1 MADLILQLGD
11 FVFEQQEI
19 PESIPFGGVQR
30 LVRHDLV
37 GGTRIVDSMGD
48 FTEPISWS
56 GWLLGQNAL
65 TRAYELDAMR
75 ASGAQL
81 RLTWSEL
88 SFDVV
93 IESFRANFQRWYQI
107 PYTLTCEVVDD
118 LSEPPS
124 GQGIPGVGSLISGDL
139 GIASGLMSTVSG
151 LGLDTAFSAVQ
162 SAIQGVSSFANAAQ
176 STLNGVLQPIE
187 AFRTQAQTLIAQT
200 NNTLMNVT
208 TLGGVLPNNPIS
220 TQFSKITQQIVAAH
234 NLPTLVQLDRVMGR
248 IQGNIGSIYSSAKQ
262 QTVAG
267 GNLMQMAAKEYG
279 DAMAW
284 TGLAKANP
292 QLGGDPQ
299 ISGIQTV
306 TIPPS
311 KDDVGGVLNA

>member
-1 MADLILQLGD
+1 MPDLILQLGD
-11 FVFEQQEI
+11 FQFQQQEI

-37 GGTRIVDSMGD
+37 GGTRIVDAMGG

-56 GWLLGQNAL
+56 GWLRGENAL
-65 TRAYELDAMR
+65 ARARQLDAMR
-75 ASGAQL
+75 AEGVSQL
-81 RLTWSEL
+81 LQWSEL
-88 SFDVV
+88 SFAVV
-93 IESFRANFQRWYQI
+93 VQSFNADFQRFYQI
-107 PYTLTCEVVDD
+107 PYRITCEVVED
-118 LSEPPS
+118 LTMSTA
-124 GQGIPGVGSLISGDL
+124 GQGIPGVDDLISGDI

-151 LGLDTAFSAVQ
+151 LGLDSAFSTMQ

-176 STLNGVLQPIE
+176 STLNGVLQPIA
-187 AFRTQAQTLIAQT
+187 AFRTQTQTLIAQT

-208 TLGGVLPNNPIS
+208 TLGGILPNNPIS
-220 TQFSKITQQIVAAH
+220 TQVSKITQQIVAAQ
-234 NLPTLVQLDRVMGR
+234 NLPTLVQLDRVVGR

-299 ISGIQTV
+299 ITGIQTV

-311 KDDVGGVLNA
+311 KDAVGGVLNA

>member
-1 MADLILQLGD
+1 MSDLTLQLGD
-11 FVFEQQEI
+11 FVFDRQEI

-37 GGTRIVDSMGD
+37 GGTRIVDAMGG
-48 FTEPISWS
+48 FTESISWS
-56 GWLLGQNAL
+56 GWLLGENAL
-65 TRAYELDAMR
+65 ARARQLDAMR
-75 ASGAQL
+75 NEGVVQVL
-81 RLTWSEL
+81 QWSEL
-88 SFDVV
+88 SFAVAV
-93 IESFRANFQRWYQI
+93 QSFVADFQRFYKI
-107 PYTLTCEVVDD
+107 PYRISCEVVED
-118 LSEPPS
+118 LTLSTA
-124 GQGIPGVGSLISGDL
+124 GQGEAGVDDLISGDL
-139 GIASGLMSTVSG
+139 GIASGLMTSISDST
-151 LGLDTAFSAVQ
+151 LGSLFGTVQ

-176 STLNGVLQPIE
+176 STLNGVLQPI
-187 AFRTQAQTLIAQT
+187 AALRTQAQTLIAQT
-200 NNTLMNVT
+200 NNTLINVT
-208 TLGGVLPNNPIS
+208 TLGGILPNNPIS
-220 TQFSKITQQIVAAH
+220 TQVSKITQQIAAAQ
-234 NLPTLVQLDRVMGR
+234 NLPTLVQLDRVVGR

-267 GNLMQMAAKEYG
+267 GNLMQIAAEEYG

-311 KDDVGGVLNA
+311 KDNVGGVLNA

>member
-1 MADLILQLGD
+1 MPDLTLQLGD
-11 FVFEQQEI
+11 FVFDSLEI

-37 GGTRIVDSMGD
+37 GGTRVIDAMGG

-56 GWLLGQNAL
+56 GWLLGENAL
-65 TRAYELDAMR
+65 ARARQLDTMR
-75 ASGAQL
+75 AEGVSQVL
-81 RLTWSEL
+81 QWSEL
-88 SFDVV
+88 TFAVV
-93 IESFRANFQRWYQI
+93 VQDFKADFQRFYKI
-107 PYTLTCEVVDD
+107 PYRITVDVAEDLTLSTAGLGD
-118 LSEPPS
+118 P
-124 GQGIPGVGSLISGDL
+124 GIDNLISSDVGTC
-139 GIASGLMSTVSG
+139 SGLMDSISDST
-151 LGLDTAFSAVQ
+151 LGSLFSSVL

-176 STLNGVLQPIE
+176 STLNGVLQPIA
-187 AFRTQAQTLIAQT
+187 AFRSQAQTLIAQT

-208 TLGGVLPNNPIS
+208 TLGGILPNNPIS
-220 TQFSKITQQIVAAH
+220 TQASKITSQIVAAQ

-248 IQGNIGSIYSSAKQ
+248 IQGNVGSIYSSAKQ

-267 GNLMQMAAKEYG
+267 GNLMKIAAKEYG

-299 ISGIQTV
+299 ISGIATV
-306 TIPPS
+306 TIPPT

>member
-1 MADLILQLGD
+1 MSDLTLQLGD
-11 FVFEQQEI
+11 FVFDGLEI

-30 LVRHDLV
+30 LVRHELV
-37 GGTRIVDSMGD
+37 GGTRVIDAMGGFTDS
-48 FTEPISWS
+48 ISWS
-56 GWLLGQNAL
+56 GWLLGENAL
-65 TRAYELDAMR
+65 ARARQLDTMR
-75 ASGAQL
+75 AEGVSQVL
-81 RLTWSEL
+81 QWSEL
-88 SFDVV
+88 SFAVV
-93 IESFRANFQRWYQI
+93 VQSFRADFQRFYKIPYQI
-107 PYTLTCEVVDD
+107 SVEVVED
-118 LSEPPS
+118 LTLSTA
-124 GQGIPGVGSLISGDL
+124 GQGIPGVDSLISGDL

-151 LGLDTAFSAVQ
+151 LGLDSAFNTMQ
-162 SAIQGVSSFANAAQ
+162 SAIQSVSSFANAAQ
-176 STLNGVLQPIE
+176 STLNGVLQPIA

-208 TLGGVLPNNPIS
+208 TLGGILPNNPIS
-220 TQFSKITQQIVAAH
+220 TQVSKLFSQVNAAQ
-234 NLPTLVQLDRVMGR
+234 NLPTLVQLDRVVGR

-262 QTVAG
+262 VTVAG
-267 GNLMQMAAKEYG
+267 GNLMKMATQEYG

-299 ISGIQTV
+299 ITGIQTV

>member
-1 MADLILQLGD
+1 MPDLILQLGD
-11 FVFEQQEI
+11 FQFQQQEI

-37 GGTRIVDSMGD
+37 GGTRIVDAMGG

-56 GWLLGQNAL
+56 GWLRGENAL
-65 TRAYELDAMR
+65 ARARQLDAMR
-75 ASGAQL
+75 AEGVSQL
-81 RLTWSEL
+81 LQWSEL
-88 SFDVV
+88 SFAVV
-93 IESFRANFQRWYQI
+93 VQSFNADFQRFYQI
-107 PYTLTCEVVDD
+107 PYRITCEVVED
-118 LSEPPS
+118 LTLSTA
-124 GQGIPGVGSLISGDL
+124 GQGIPGVDDLISGDL
-139 GIASGLMSTVSG
+139 GIASGFMSTLSG
-151 LGLDTAFSAVQ
+151 LGLDSAFSTMQ

-176 STLNGVLQPIE
+176 STLNGVLQPIA

-208 TLGGVLPNNPIS
+208 TLGGILPNNPIS
-220 TQFSKITQQIVAAH
+220 TQVSKITQQIVAAQ
-234 NLPTLVQLDRVMGR
+234 NLPTLVQLDRVVGR

-299 ISGIQTV
+299 ITGIQTV

-311 KDDVGGVLNA
+311 KDSVGGVLNA

>member
-1 MADLILQLGD
+1 MPDLTLQLGD
-11 FVFEQQEI
+11 FVFDRQEI

-37 GGTRIVDSMGD
+37 GGTRIVDAMGG
-48 FTEPISWS
+48 FTEPITWS

-65 TRAYELDAMR
+65 VRARQLDAMR
-75 ASGAQL
+75 NSGISQVL
-81 RLTWSEL
+81 QWSEL
-88 SFDVV
+88 SFAVV
-93 IESFRANFQRWYQI
+93 VQSFKADFQRTYQM
-107 PYTLTCEVVDD
+107 PYSITCEVVED
-118 LSEPPS
+118 LTLSTA
-124 GQGIPGVGSLISGDL
+124 GQGIPGVDSLISGDL

-151 LGLDTAFSAVQ
+151 LGLDSAFATMQ

-176 STLNGVLQPIE
+176 STLNGVLQPIA

-208 TLGGVLPNNPIS
+208 TLGGILPNNPIS
-220 TQFSKITQQIVAAH
+220 TQVSKLFTQVNAAQ
-234 NLPTLVQLDRVMGR
+234 NLPTLVQLDRVVGR

-262 QTVAG
+262 VTVAG
-267 GNLMQMAAKEYG
+267 GNLMKMATQEYG

-284 TGLAKANP
+284 TGIAKANP

-299 ISGIQTV
+299 ITGIQTV

>member
-48 FTEPISWS
+48 LNEPLSWS